1 MIRRLE
7 SGTADWF
14 KQRLMAIQPDARPAW
29 GKLTPAGLMAH
40 LRHTLQVS
48 LGEVEVHDTSN
59 IFMRTIGRILAFH
72 LFTKWPGG
80 KIKAPA
86 DWTPEPKAEFEVER
100 DQALAA
106 LDRFAEAAT
115 LDPTR
120 RTVSPL
126 LGPITLDYW
135 QHVHGVHMA
144 HHFRQFG
151 V

>member
-7 SGTADWF
+7 SGTAPWF
-14 KQRLMAIQPDARPAW
+14 KQRLMAIRGDTRPAW
-29 GKLTPAGLMAH
+29 GKLTPARLMAH
-40 LRHTLQVS
+40 LRFSLQVS
-48 LGEVEVHDTSN
+48 LGEIEVEDTSN
-59 IFMRTIGRILAFH
+59 VFMRTVGRVLAFH
-72 LFTKWPGG
+72 LFKKWPGG
-80 KIKAPA
+80 KIKAPD
-86 DWTPEPKAEFEVER
+86 DWTPEPAAEFEAER

-106 LDRFAEAAT
+106 LDRFVEAAT

-120 RTVSPL
+120 RTISPL